1 MKASVRSRLERLT
14 IRRRLAV
21 GLVVLVAVVLAAV
34 GFATIRALQVFLLDQ
49 VDQQLQQTSDRLVGP
64 RRGPADLS
72 GQPLG
77 TLAVLIGPSGAVDAA
92 VVSVPRGE
100 APPPPL
106 TDADKQELV
115 SASQQALN
123 DPQSVDLS
131 GQLGSYRVVA
141 DVLPNGETL
150 VTGLPL
156 ASVHKTVGRLLLV
169 EVVVVAVAL
178 VVVGALGAW
187 LVRLGL
193 RPLNR
198 ITVTARR
205 VAALPLDRGQAALPD
220 RVPVQAPNTE
230 VGQVS
235 EALNVM
241 LGHVDDAFAA
251 RAASEQRLRRFV
263 ADASHELRTPLA
275 SIRGYAELFR
285 RASSA
290 DPDDLARAMRRVEG
304 EADRMSELVED
315 LLLLARLDQGRPLD
329 LKPVDVALLAADA
342 LSDAQAADAS
352 HRWALDVPPEPLLVC
367 GDEHR
372 LRQVLANLLSN
383 ARIHTPPGT
392 SVRVGVKPDGPWAVV
407 TVQDDGPGFPPD
419 LLPRAFDR
427 FTRADASRSRDSGG
441 VGLGLAIVAA
451 VVSAHRGEVM
461 LRSVPGDTTILVRLP
476 RDGVGLPPGG
486 PWPAA

>member
-14 IRRRLAV
+14 IRRRLAI

-34 GFATIRALQVFLLDQ
+34 GFATVRALQVFLLGQ
-49 VDQQLQQTSDRLVGP
+49 VDQQLEQTSARLVGP
-64 RRGPADLS
+64 RRTADLS
-72 GQPLG
+72 GQPMG
-77 TLAVLIGPSGAVDAA
+77 TLAVLIGTTGAVDAA
-92 VVSVPRGE
+92 LVFVPRGE
-100 APPPPL
+100 APPPL
-106 TDADKQELV
+106 SDADKQELV
-115 SASQQALN
+115 SASQSLN
-123 DPQSVDLS
+123 EPQSVDLS

-141 DVLPNGETL
+141 EVLPNGETL

-156 ASVHKTVGRLLLV
+156 GSVNKTVGRLLLV
-169 EVVVVAVAL
+169 EVVVFAAAL

-285 RASSA
+285 RAPTA

-304 EADRMSELVED
+304 EAERMSELVED

-342 LSDAQAADAS
+342 VSDAQAADAS

-383 ARIHTPPGT
+383 ARIHTPAGT
-392 SVRVGVKPDGPWAVV
+392 SVRVGIKADGPWAVLAV
-407 TVQDDGPGFPPD
+407 HDDGPGFPPD

-427 FTRADASRSRDSGG
+427 FTRADSSRSRDSGG

-461 LRSVPGDTTILVRLP
+461 LRSVPGDTTLLVRLP
-476 RDGVGLPPGG
+476 RDGAAPRQPGA
-486 PWPAA
+486 PPAA

>member
-1 MKASVRSRLERLT
+1 MS
-14 IRRRLAV
+14 
-21 GLVVLVAVVLAAV
+21 
-34 GFATIRALQVFLLDQ
+34 
-49 VDQQLQQTSDRLVGP
+49 
-64 RRGPADLS
+64 
-72 GQPLG
+72 
-77 TLAVLIGPSGAVDAA
+77 
-92 VVSVPRGE
+92 
-100 APPPPL
+100 
-106 TDADKQELV
+106 DADKQELV

-123 DPQSVDLS
+123 EPQSVDLS

-156 ASVHKTVGRLLLV
+156 GSVHKTVGRLLLV
-169 EVVVVAVAL
+169 EVVVFAAAL

-285 RASSA
+285 RAPTA

-342 LSDAQAADAS
+342 VSDAQAADAS

-392 SVRVGVKPDGPWAVV
+392 SVRVGVQAEGPWAVLAV
-407 TVQDDGPGFPPD
+407 HDDGPGFPPD

-461 LRSVPGDTTILVRLP
+461 LRSVPGDTTLLVRLP
-476 RDGVGLPPGG
+476 RDGAVPPGRPG
-486 PWPAA
+486 GRPGDRAGRCAAMACW